1 MKKMNKYISV
11 ALIAV
16 TAGLATGCSDEFLQD
31 KKLYGSF
38 NGTTIYENYVSADNR
53 VGYLYACMLPNAT
66 GGSDQMT
73 DMPSTGSS
81 DQYST
86 CTEEYGGLSDLK
98 NPLVELDYE
107 NTTDYFNIDN
117 NYSPYVRIRECN
129 DVIEGVS
136 GSESLTENE
145 KHLLLGQA
153 YFFRAW
159 RYYLLVKMYGGVPI
173 VDKVQ
178 NPIIGDSEGRHLVV
192 PRSTTKACVDFICKD
207 LQTAADYLPA
217 RWDSNEKNFG
227 RITSGAALALKGR
240 VELLYAS
247 PLFNRTNNVARW
259 ETAYQTNKEAINRL
273 KSGNFGLAYESN
285 PGVNATGWAKMFS
298 DYNGSDGS
306 VSEAVLVTLYNNVS
320 PVDHL
325 NPEKWNGWEQAIRPA
340 NAGGSGGKTPTA
352 EMVDLFPMAD
362 GKRPTDPNG
371 TYTYNPELFFLNRD
385 PRFYRTFAFPGVEW
399 QFSSGDLADFGA
411 KGQLAYGINGYTTG
425 SGYKLWNYCWY
436 ETMDNRISETKSG
449 YAADCLGTKNSGIY
463 LRKRTDDLKVNSS
476 PLYIFEKTAGNGFRQ
491 SAAPYMEIR
500 FAEVLLNYAE
510 AACGANHLDE
520 AYTALTQIRG
530 RVGYTAEKN
539 FGLDP
544 TIANDQARLFE
555 AILYERQI
563 ELAYEG
569 KRFEDVRRWMLFDG
583 GVGQETL
590 KSSWKLVGFGGN
602 TCSYLGVTALNGQTC
617 HRIEVYAKNFLAAKA
632 NNVYNED
639 KTIKT
644 QYDELWNQRPAALNL
659 TEVMTVDE
667 SGEDPV
673 YANTRVKA
681 LADFYQENFKR
692 KNLNTDT
699 NDETV
704 IPTYKIHCYIFGF
717 KKNAMQNNV
726 SLEQNIG
733 WGDYWKGGADGT
745 FDPLAE

>member
-1 MKKMNKYISV
+1 
-11 ALIAV
+11 
-16 TAGLATGCSDEFLQD
+16 
-31 KKLYGSF
+31 
-38 NGTTIYENYVSADNR
+38 
-53 VGYLYACMLPNAT
+53 
-66 GGSDQMT
+66 
-73 DMPSTGSS
+73 
-81 DQYST
+81 
-86 CTEEYGGLSDLK
+86 
-98 NPLVELDYE
+98 
-107 NTTDYFNIDN
+107 
-117 NYSPYVRIRECN
+117 
-129 DVIEGVS
+129 
-136 GSESLTENE
+136 
-145 KHLLLGQA
+145 
-153 YFFRAW
+153 
-159 RYYLLVKMYGGVPI
+159 
-173 VDKVQ
+173 
-178 NPIIGDSEGRHLVV
+178 
-192 PRSTTKACVDFICKD
+192 
-207 LQTAADYLPA
+207 
-217 RWDSNEKNFG
+217 
-227 RITSGAALALKGR
+227 
-240 VELLYAS
+240 
-247 PLFNRTNNVARW
+247 
-259 ETAYQTNKEAINRL
+259 
-273 KSGNFGLAYESN
+273 
-285 PGVNATGWAKMFS
+285 
-298 DYNGSDGS
+298 
-306 VSEAVLVTLYNNVS
+306 
-320 PVDHL
+320 
-325 NPEKWNGWEQAIRPA
+325 
-340 NAGGSGGKTPTA
+340 
-352 EMVDLFPMAD
+352 
-362 GKRPTDPNG
+362 
-371 TYTYNPELFFLNRD
+371 
-385 PRFYRTFAFPGVEW
+385 
-399 QFSSGDLADFGA
+399 
-411 KGQLAYGINGYTTG
+411 
-425 SGYKLWNYCWY
+425 
-436 ETMDNRISETKSG
+436 
-449 YAADCLGTKNSGIY
+449 
-463 LRKRTDDLKVNSS
+463 
-476 PLYIFEKTAGNGFRQ
+476 
-491 SAAPYMEIR
+491 MEIR

-590 KSSWKLVGFGGN
+590 KSSWKLEGFGGN